1 MDVSMISRMKELDE
15 ENWCLKKMFL
25 EESSRPRSWRRLS
38 ENVVRPSQRR
48 EMAKTAVTKHGGCI

>member
-25 EESSRPRSWRRLS
+25 EEKLKAQIVAEALRKSGEAIS
-38 ENVVRPSQRR
+38 ETGDGQNGSD
-48 EMAKTAVTKHGGCI
+48 